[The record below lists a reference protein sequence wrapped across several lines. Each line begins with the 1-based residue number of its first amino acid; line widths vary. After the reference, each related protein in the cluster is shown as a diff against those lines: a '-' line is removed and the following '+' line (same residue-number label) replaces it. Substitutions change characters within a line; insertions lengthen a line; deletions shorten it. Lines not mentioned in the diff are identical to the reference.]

1 MHLLSTKS
9 RNFVLLKRCRRFCN
23 KDVRYHILIV
33 NTMKNNILHTLAF
46 ITILLCTLLSACT
59 SKDKGTPVVNEDKAA
74 KQKMQGTWVNEIEG
88 DAVFSVKGDTLF
100 YNDSL
105 NAPVAFYVRNDSLI
119 IASHKEV
126 RYLITRLN
134 STQLYF
140 INSNG
145 DEVMLQKSSESPT
158 VAKGEYK
165 GIIDINQGR
174 KIKNDTVVMWND
186 KRFHAYTQV
195 NPTSYK
201 VYQQTVNDDG
211 MTVEN
216 IFYDNIVFIALYDG
230 SKRIY
235 GKNIQKKDFAS
246 LVPQAYLESAILSD
260 ITIQGATKD
269 GVRFVAI
276 LVRPDSYTNYRVNID
291 ITPDGK
297 RKLSI

>member
-1 MHLLSTKS
+1 MYLLSTKS
-9 RNFVLLKRCRRFCN
+9 RNFVLLKKVQTLDSQDIKPPTSFV
-23 KDVRYHILIV
+23 K
-33 NTMKNNILHTLAF
+33 TMKNNVLHIFTV
-46 ITILLCTLLSACT
+46 ITILLCALFTACT
-59 SKDKGTPVVNEDKAA
+59 SKDNGTAIINEDKDA

-88 DAVFSVKGDTLF
+88 DMVFTVKGDTLF

-105 NAPVAFYVRNDSLI
+105 NAPVAFCVRNDSLI
-119 IASHKEV
+119 IAGHKEV
-126 RYLITRLN
+126 RYHITRLN

-145 DEVMLQKSSESPT
+145 DEVMLQKSTDPSAVT
-158 VAKGEYK
+158 KGEYK
-165 GIIDINQGR
+165 GVIDINQGR

-186 KRFHAYTQV
+186 QRFHAYTQV

-216 IFYDNIVFIALYDG
+216 VFYDNIVFIALYNG
-230 SKRIY
+230 STRVF
-235 GKNIQKKDFAS
+235 GKNIHKKDFAS
-246 LVPQAYLESAILSD
+246 LVPPTYLESAILSE
-260 ITIQGATKD
+260 ITIQGAVKD

-276 LVRPDSYTNYRVNID
+276 LVRPDSYTNYRINID

-297 RKLSI
+297 KKLSI